1 MFDASSRPVVAA
13 PTSDQDGRFSASGLS
28 PGRYTVFAVRP
39 TQWVGN
45 SIPMIDVQAGADTMT
60 SIYMTR
66 SMSLLTPA
74 HETSVGVPVTFT
86 WEQVPGTTRYELY
99 LTEVGSTCTPPAF
112 QLSARPTYSTSTSAS
127 VSTLVVGKR
136 YWWTVKA
143 TDQNSDLAWYA
154 GPARCV
160 LVR

>member
-1 MFDASSRPVVAA
+1 MAA
-13 PTSDQDGRFSASGLS
+13 PTSDQQGRISASGLS
-28 PGRYTVFAVRP
+28 PGRYTIFAVRS
-39 TQWVGN
+39 TQWIGN
-45 SIPMIDVQAGADTMT
+45 TIPTIEIEAAADTTT
-60 SIYMTR
+60 SIYMAR

-74 HETSVGVPVTFT
+74 HEASVSVPVTFT

-99 LTEVGSTCTPPAF
+99 LTEVGNTCTPPAF
-112 QLSARPTYSTSTSAS
+112 GSSLQPTYSTSTSAS

-136 YWWTVKA
+136 YFWTVKA

-154 GPARCV
+154 GATRCI